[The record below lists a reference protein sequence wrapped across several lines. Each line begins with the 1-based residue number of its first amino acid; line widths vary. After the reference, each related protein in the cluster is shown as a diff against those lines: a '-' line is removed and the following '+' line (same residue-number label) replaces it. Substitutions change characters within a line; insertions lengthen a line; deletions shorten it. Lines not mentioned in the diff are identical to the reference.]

1 MGVIYTK
8 TDQGSSISSGTGIPT
23 HSAVA
28 GDYYTDTTT
37 GFNYTY
43 TTSWQKIL
51 SGAALTYFTEAQ
63 ATTGVNATVYVDSLT
78 AVASTTDA
86 DFVIRPKGTGAI
98 LGRIPDGTIT
108 GGNKR
113 GTNAV
118 DLQTFISNAAIHVA
132 SGINSVVVGGSY
144 NKATGLSSSVLGG
157 SGNTAASHGDSVLG
171 GDGNQ
176 AIGGFSIAGGRYS
189 QANATTSVAFG
200 YQCIVNGLD
209 ASVAMGYANTI
220 TGGYHTTV
228 FGGYNTT
235 SGYLHFVGGRS
246 NTIVSGTASVLLGQT
261 NRATGNYHFLAGYNH
276 VATAPSSSTLLGVS
290 TIDGGYSR
298 MVYGTTGY
306 VRGDSQ
312 ASKVLLNG
320 RTTTATPKI
329 LSTNILAVDA
339 TSQLTLQN
347 YNSIRFKGSI
357 IGRNRDSNDTSAWDI
372 DGIIQRGFGVGTTT
386 LLIGNVNVVQN
397 TPAWGT
403 PTLAANTTLG
413 CLTVTVIGAAANIQW
428 TCSIDTTEVI
438 YAALP

>member
-63 ATTGVNATVYVDSLT
+63 STASPNATVNVDSLT
-78 AVASTTDA
+78 AIASTTNA

-98 LGRIPDGTIT
+98 LGRIPDGTLT

-118 DLQTFISNAAIHVA
+118 DLQTFISNGAEHVA
-132 SGINSVVVGGSY
+132 SGVNSVVLGGSY

-157 SGNTAASHGDSVLG
+157 SSNTAASSGDSVLG
-171 GDGNQ
+171 GDANQ

-189 QANATTSVAFG
+189 QANTTTSVAFG

-228 FGGYNTT
+228 FGGYNATT
-235 SGYLHFVGGRS
+235 GYQHFVGGES
-246 NTIVSGTASVLLGQT
+246 NTIVSGTATSILGHT
-261 NRATGNYHFLAGYNH
+261 NRATGGYHFLAGYNH
-276 VATAPSSSTLLGVS
+276 IATAPNFSTLLGNS

-298 MVYGTTGY
+298 MAYGTLGY

-320 RTTTATPKI
+320 RTTTATPKV

-339 TSQLTLQN
+339 TSQITLQPN
-347 YNSIRFKGSI
+347 NVYRIKGSI
-357 IGRNRDSNDTSAWDI
+357 TGKQSGSTNVGVWDI
-372 DGIIQRGFGVGTTT
+372 DCVIVRGVNAASTVIAGTPTVS
-386 LLIGNVNVVQN
+386 LVVN
-397 TPAWGT
+397 TGSFGT
-403 PTLAANTTLG
+403 PTLTANTTLG
-413 CLTVTVIGAAANIQW
+413 CLTVTVIGVAATNIQW
-428 TCSIDTTEVI
+428 TCAIDTCETI
-438 YAALP
+438 YA